1 MTFFL
6 LWYAVWLKE
15 KIKIVMRSLLVG
27 ISLFI
32 VYVTVDTK
40 AYALEL
46 QDIAPWPVVTYL
58 DKFLVLEDTMG
69 NSVAYNT
76 GNKDFFIS
84 FKEELQKI
92 PEDDHMSTLASLIDA
107 LEEMSKDE
115 IKKTYNLDKE
125 IWLALLK
132 GIYDMVTADLKE
144 ATTPK
149 KPTPV
154 AYKPTPVLST
164 PNVEQILQD
173 NDLYEV
179 ERIEHGKK
187 EYYVLS
193 LNKPGT
199 IKNAD
204 FHDTHGT
211 FYNCMYG
218 QCDMIVFE
226 TSLKP
231 SQAHIIFTTPW
242 KEEKITFSYTN
253 SSSTEKKSAKSKKT
267 ELPVEKKVVTEKK
280 AATPATTA
288 PTNTDLL
295 DEDAL
300 LKELTDLFNE

>member
-1 MTFFL
+1 
-6 LWYAVWLKE
+6 
-15 KIKIVMRSLLVG
+15 MRSLLVG

-32 VYVTVDTK
+32 VYLTYDAKV
-40 AYALEL
+40 YALEME
-46 QDIAPWPVVTYL
+46 DIADWPVITYL
-58 DKFLVLEDTMG
+58 DKFLVLEQSMG
-69 NSVAYNT
+69 NSAAYST
-76 GNKDFFIS
+76 GNKEFFIS
-84 FKEELQKI
+84 LRTELKKI
-92 PEDDHMSTLASLIDA
+92 SVTDHMSTLAATIDA
-107 LEEMSKDE
+107 LDEMSKEE
-115 IKKTYNLDKE
+115 IKKTYDLDKE
-125 IWLALLK
+125 IWLALLQ

-144 ATTPK
+144 ATTTTK

-154 AYKPTPVLST
+154 AYKPTPVLAT
-164 PNVEQILQD
+164 PNAQQILQD

-204 FHDTHGT
+204 FHDMHGT

-218 QCDMIVFE
+218 QCDTIVFE
-226 TSLKP
+226 NSMKP

-253 SSSTEKKSAKSKKT
+253 SWSIGKKSGENKKT

-280 AATPATTA
+280 VATPATKT
-288 PTNTDLL
+288 PTNTDIL
-295 DEDAL
+295 DEDDL